1 MLSSKDGN
9 ADAGIKLITTTTIA
23 QQAANV
29 SQNTLV
35 KLCSKPKALWVRS
48 FNSLSNMRLVI

>member
-9 ADAGIKLITTTTIA
+9 ADAGIKLIKTTTIA

-35 KLCSKPKALWVRS
+35 KLRNKPKALWNRS
-48 FNSLSNMRLVI
+48 FKCLSNM